1 MEKEDLENIDL
12 QEDTAKVKNKRKV
25 LRKVK
30 RKKSKRN
37 IDEEKDKEPSTED
50 IETLENYQ
58 VLSNIISKKDI

>member
-30 RKKSKRN
+30 RKKSKRLQSS
-37 IDEEKDKEPSTED
+37 DKQFAWP
-50 IETLENYQ
+50 I
-58 VLSNIISKKDI
+58 VSKFVKSVATIKK